1 MMKTALL
8 FAGQGAQVVGMGKD
22 FAAKYPAARELFD
35 QANSI
40 LGFDL
45 ARVCFE
51 GPEAELTKTDNAQ
64 PAIFVTSLACLAA
77 LRAELAAA
85 GRSLAFEATAGLSL
99 GELTALVAAD
109 AMGFEDGLRVVRLRG
124 QAMQAACEATQGG
137 MAAVM
142 NLDEAAC
149 AEACREAGVEIANLN
164 CPGQIVVSG
173 EKSAIAK
180 ACGLAKTRG
189 AKRALPLNV
198 AGAYHSRLMA
208 GAQPKLDAALVGV
221 TISAPKATVVSNVT
235 AQPHTTPE
243 EIRRLL
249 VAQVTSS
256 VRWEASMRWLVAQG
270 FQRFIE
276 LGPGTVLAGF
286 FKRIEPSA
294 QVLSVNDAASL
305 AAAVGRL

>member
-1 MMKTALL
+1 MKTALL

-22 FAAKYPAARELFD
+22 LAAKYPAAREIFER
-35 QANSI
+35 ANTI
-40 LGFDL
+40 LGCDL

-51 GPEAELTKTDNAQ
+51 GPEADLTKTDNAQ
-64 PAIFVTSLACLAA
+64 PGILVASLACLES

-85 GRSLAFEATAGLSL
+85 GRSLEFEATAGLSL
-99 GELTALVAAD
+99 GEFSALVAAG
-109 AMGFEDGLRVVRLRG
+109 AMSFEDGLRVVRLRG
-124 QAMQAACEATQGG
+124 QAMQAACEATHGG

-149 AEACREAGVEIANLN
+149 AEACREAGAEIANLN
-164 CPGQIVVSG
+164 CPGQIVISG
-173 EKSAIAK
+173 EKSAIAVACERAK
-180 ACGLAKTRG
+180 ARG

-208 GAQPKLDAALVGV
+208 GAQPKLAAALAGAAL
-221 TISAPKATVVSNVT
+221 SAPKAMVVSNVT
-235 AQPHTTPE
+235 ATPHTTPE

-256 VRWEASMRWLVAQG
+256 VRWEASMRWLWAQG
-270 FQRFIE
+270 FRRFIE

-286 FKRIEPSA
+286 FKRIESSA

-305 AAAVGRL
+305 AATVSKL

>member
-1 MMKTALL
+1 
-8 FAGQGAQVVGMGKD
+8 MGKD
-22 FAAKYPAARELFD
+22 LAAKYPAARALFD
-35 QANSI
+35 RANAI
-40 LGFDL
+40 LGYDL
-45 ARVCFE
+45 AGVCFD
-51 GPEAELTKTDNAQ
+51 GPEEELTKTDNSQ
-64 PAIFVTSLACLAA
+64 PAIFVASLACLEA

-99 GELTALVAAD
+99 GELTALAAAG

-142 NLDEAAC
+142 NLAEAAC
-149 AEACREAGVEIANLN
+149 AEVCREAGAEIANLN
-164 CPGQIVVSG
+164 CPGQIVISG
-173 EKSAIAK
+173 EKSAIATACERAK
-180 ACGLAKTRG
+180 ARG

-208 GAQPKLDAALVGV
+208 GAQPRLDAALSGV
-221 TISAPKATVVSNVT
+221 AISAPKAMVVSNVT
-235 AQPHTTPE
+235 AEPHTTPE

-249 VAQVTSS
+249 VAQVTSP
-256 VRWEASMRWLVAQG
+256 VRWEASMRWLLAQG

-294 QVLSVNDAASL
+294 QVLSVNNEASL
-305 AAAVGRL
+305 AAAAAKL

>member
-1 MMKTALL
+1 
-8 FAGQGAQVVGMGKD
+8 MGRD
-22 FAAKYPAARELFD
+22 LAAKYPAARELFD
-35 QANSI
+35 RANAI

-51 GPEAELTKTDNAQ
+51 GPETELTKTDNAQ
-64 PAIFVTSLACLAA
+64 PGIYVASLACLAA
-77 LRAELAAA
+77 LRAEMSAA

-99 GELTALVAAD
+99 GELTALAAAG
-109 AMGFEDGLRVVRLRG
+109 AMSFEDGLRVVRLRG

-142 NLDEAAC
+142 NLNEAAC

-164 CPGQIVVSG
+164 CPGQIVISG
-173 EKSAIAK
+173 EKSAIAAACERAK
-180 ACGLAKTRG
+180 ARG
-189 AKRALPLNV
+189 AKRAVPLNV

-208 GAQPKLDAALVGV
+208 GAQPRLEAALAGLAVSGPG
-221 TISAPKATVVSNVT
+221 TTVVSNVT

-249 VAQVTSS
+249 VAQVTSP
-256 VRWEASMRWLVAQG
+256 VRWEASMRWLLAQG

-305 AAAVGRL
+305 AAAVARL